1 MCYFYLANCFRMSEQ
16 SCSTTRRHFDTNF
29 FSFSYRPMLGATWL
43 CLCFIMVNRVI
54 GEEEVEMIPSGCCD
68 WPSCYDTRTQVCHL
82 TLIDLM
88 IPLFKL
94 CLDACQKVWIQCPS
108 KLVLLSC
115 YSRFLPKD
123 FNRYSIQWLKVVASN
138 YFIIRFMSP
147 FGALPVQCFPDA
159 LQHLDLIQE
168 KGITGTGE
176 QVGEFLTLK

>member
-123 FNRYSIQWLKVVASN
+123 LNTMAKSLCLQLFHHEVYVPLWRPACPMLPRRTAAPGLDSGEGDHWNWRTGGRISN
-138 YFIIRFMSP
+138 
-147 FGALPVQCFPDA
+147 
-159 LQHLDLIQE
+159 
-168 KGITGTGE
+168 T
-176 QVGEFLTLK
+176 

>member
-1 MCYFYLANCFRMSEQ
+1 MILILRRLRGGPDEGFMGGASIETFSGEAQLKKPPCMNTSSINLTNCFRMRE
-16 SCSTTRRHFDTNF
+16 HFDTIF
-29 FSFSYRPMLGATWL
+29 FSFSYRLMLGATWL
-43 CLCFIMVNRVI
+43 CLCFLMGNRVI

-82 TLIDLM
+82 TLIFLM

-123 FNRYSIQWLKVVASN
+123 FNRYNV
-138 YFIIRFMSP
+138 
-147 FGALPVQCFPDA
+147 
-159 LQHLDLIQE
+159 
-168 KGITGTGE
+168 
-176 QVGEFLTLK
+176 

>member
-1 MCYFYLANCFRMSEQ
+1 MNKSSINLTNCFRVRE
-16 SCSTTRRHFDTNF
+16 HFDTIF
-29 FSFSYRPMLGATWL
+29 FSFSYRLMLGATWL
-43 CLCFIMVNRVI
+43 CLCFLMVNRVL

-82 TLIDLM
+82 TLIFLM

-115 YSRFLPKD
+115 YSRFLSKD
-123 FNRYSIQWLKVVASN
+123 FNRYKKVSASN